1 MPNQLVQWW
10 RTQRP
15 DDASL
20 SDEDLTTK
28 IADLAPQYA
37 KNGRDIFAEYPDF
50 ASDYDIIRKNLG
62 SEYRQSTTTLGEEV
76 GRGLQ
81 RGISGLKST
90 AYGAA
95 ALAADAI
102 PGQFA
107 DPARDA
113 MLRKY
118 KVAQEEASQE
128 DVAPAVSSYK
138 GVDDLRSAGQYV
150 AGLAGEGLPSV
161 AESLLT
167 GAAGAIAGSE
177 VPVAGNIAGGIAGI
191 VGKQAAKRLIAK
203 KIAGYTAQEIEEAAI
218 KGVGSEALKQLVRA
232 ETKAITSTAGAL
244 LANTLNSYGLSAGE
258 IYGDLAT
265 NPNVKIEDALGIA
278 VTAAIPAAI
287 ADTALPGYV
296 INKSGVLRRLAGQIE
311 NFGETEKRGFFGY
324 IARLA
329 AEVPKVSTMEAG
341 TEAFQE
347 LVNIA
352 AAKYGETGKLDLS
365 LTEADKERIINAG
378 FAGAVA
384 ATTTAPMAAAR
395 FDKTEQEA
403 AAQAPAAAAAVQA
416 QPGSPAAPTDPAAA
430 TAQPAT
436 PDTATDVLEA
446 GYDTNIDGIKDLARR
461 KLAGDD
467 VSAEEAALKPD
478 AARRYQREVVA
489 AAEAKAAT
497 ESAAPTEAPV
507 PAPVAVALKPTVG
520 VRKTSEFG
528 ADKENREYQIDAGG
542 QRAGQAN
549 LARNED
555 GTWRVEMVTVDTP
568 GMGIGPMAYEQ
579 IHSELEAEG
588 SGLTSGSA
596 GSLSESAIRMWE
608 KLVSTGKAEKTGE
621 TYRMKPTS
629 RTVSVEVPGGE
640 GAQAAAQVTE
650 GGSTPVQEAPSKV
663 EEGEELELSA
673 EDSAAKQSMSKDAK
687 AAQSQVELLKKKI
700 AAIEKLAEQRSK
712 EIEPAQELMSRYI
725 AADAIPDKGS
735 REQAVQALKGELK
748 KYGGVEGL
756 QKRLETLNV
765 LETDKNGKPKLLLK
779 PIKDDPRKTASTRL
793 NYYAKKLNEAQSK
806 LMMINDDIDTLMMSA
821 APSERSR
828 MPAYYESGDESDQSG
843 ELMRLYGESLKAKG
857 LARQTALNELG
868 YTLTADARGKDS
880 NQRHSRRLTAWVKRS
895 EAGNPAEILVTTS
908 HREPIPTKS
917 KSEFNPV
924 DRYVFAVSN
933 TEYLQSGAK
942 KKATEKKAEVRTIT
956 QMIDDGFMP
965 YSSILLG
972 SARHRSVERLAFQE
986 GGKTAIEQYS
996 EMFNEAKQ
1004 AAAAG
1009 NPIETEFGKN
1019 EDEIINDAAKTAA
1032 EELSDAELEYANG
1045 FFQYIRDQ
1053 FMEQSAELLD
1063 KGRFSEALEQSLLGK
1078 MIGLYDE
1085 MVSKNASETDISN
1098 AFSRSFKSEIEGFLK
1113 QEKKFA
1119 SARDMAV
1126 IAETLPSY
1134 FAGSAL
1140 RATMSARADAL
1151 KQTYQDIKLNALKKS
1166 IGEKNNENNQSTSGT
1181 KAVSP
1186 TGAAGKADRNGG
1198 GDSKGNRS
1206 IPKED
1211 AKAKVA
1217 KAGKAAAGS
1226 VAPKK
1231 RTASR
1236 ADVAKATAAK
1246 ADKSKRT
1253 DSASNAKKRAAKSD
1267 VVKRETKYVFNPKTG
1282 LAEQVSNKVIEAGTP
1297 APVAKPK
1304 NAGTKKGAAPK
1315 KGTKPAAPEQTKP
1328 EARPEPTI
1336 EQRKEAALDIAYLSS
1351 LASPTEPTIEQRK
1364 EAALEAVAKL
1374 LAAKQ
1379 IKRKDYNS
1387 LIDAINSGTP
1397 AQIQD
1402 ILDKSQAA
1410 ESSAKD
1416 SNSVVALKETVLNLE
1431 EEGLI
1436 DKVVR
1441 KAMLKKIDQNASN
1454 PGALAKFEQELKD
1467 YSDRE
1472 SKKTR
1477 KRLSQADPDAID
1489 SVDLQ
1494 SGRII
1499 PVELVPSSIEN
1510 IEHNIR
1516 RFSPPARSL
1525 LTQSMDAESVSQKY
1539 PDLIA
1544 ALRRIAIE
1552 AATDSSPMSVIR
1564 ATIAKAMMDR
1574 VANTGAKLIFVD
1586 QSITPGVLGKFD
1598 LRNNEIVIYTG
1609 AHSTDLDLQATI
1621 LEETLHAFTS
1631 KARLAFGANPESLS
1645 PALRDA
1651 ITGLNSLIEAAKKAG
1666 LKWQES
1672 DSADA
1677 AVAFDEFVAAAV
1689 RDSQFQSQ
1697 LAQVPF
1703 NKDFGIKKATTLLE
1717 AIKLQFSKILE
1728 AIVSAFP
1735 IFGSEGKAGGMT
1747 ALDASAA
1754 FINAM
1759 VTNHQKVASSTLN
1772 DTRYQRS
1779 VVDDASYLAAVQ
1791 AGDMETAQRMVDQ
1804 AAKAAGYNIGPVWHY
1819 TTGDSADFTQFDKTK
1834 AKLGAFFFSPENQ
1847 NKSGRPD
1854 AKLKGQFYLSLKN
1867 PRTVTS
1873 SKSVGGVDNSNA
1885 YYSSEGLSSSGFD
1898 GLIGTEPS
1906 MNSGRAVSEYVIFD
1920 PNKIKSADA
1929 VTRDNQGGVIPL
1941 SQRFQAENPD
1951 VRYQRAQQRYRYVEG
1966 TLGTGAEITVDGSK
1980 FSSDATAEA
1989 KRLMALQ
1996 NLIQDAATRM
2006 VDMWNRK
2013 GNNRSSQGTQLLSN
2027 DQAIKSMILD
2037 MISSSMPLPSD
2048 AKQAINKALSDQ
2060 GASTI
2065 SDAITMVDLEQK
2077 SDAPKVARDG
2087 LNALNTVLFNLKRMR
2102 AEAEELF
2109 GKKNILQKIADS
2121 SFEISELTKK
2131 FEDMNFIGKE
2141 FVKELRRSID
2151 ESEDVGAGSI
2161 AKAMGMT
2168 TGRKASLQSAAT
2180 WIQAN
2185 LDAYTDALVAL
2196 SELGVDFNNAPP
2208 ADILKTVNAAAATD
2222 ARLVPMQ
2229 DIGRLAMAGQFAR
2242 RRPMVMDFLA
2252 TRSSGEAGALRSIVA
2267 MATSSRSDAI
2277 EMAKRD
2283 LPKLKRIGG
2292 IAARII
2298 DKLSEMKAQH
2308 RKMLDQSKLHAER
2321 EQFAI
2326 DSEAA
2331 LVDRIKY
2338 LERMLQVED
2347 ASENKLWQPH
2357 HNATYFVPTSP
2368 NQSEESLFDYS
2379 PTSQSFRKLRFGQ
2392 DFDGAKVRSELA
2404 LMKGWLDSNQNLRGT
2419 SKYNLM
2425 KRQIDGLT
2433 KVYAEE
2439 VDANVRRGPFGFLV
2453 RALGSSADRLEQL
2466 GLLSTKEAATMIR
2479 RYVSSFE
2486 QSLKSVEAKSFHE
2499 FDALMRSG
2507 TQLSGLHPLEFKR
2520 QYYNRALGYLE
2531 TRQDLLNPALS
2542 QQAQEDLL
2550 VREAIRFMDQSTPM
2564 SDELKSAVGN
2574 LLRTAGRNGE
2584 IIIGR
2589 NRVNFGLKVADVMKD
2604 GRVYLREPIGHPLST
2619 AARSLNES
2627 VRVLANKMEAAW
2639 KETFTANGEP
2649 DNKLKPATVS
2659 GLYTTDL
2666 KGLRLILAGRF
2677 TDDVMSKFVNPLV
2690 SKTGKTNFKGPEN
2703 LGVVDMAKRENLIEA
2718 YRLAGGDIIKFAEEL
2733 HRLEGGDPATLADF
2747 VGETIGTFQKY
2758 ASTLFQVAD
2767 TAGKNVDEDAD
2778 PGLNFLNARQG
2789 EDFPWEWLD
2798 YKEYGYKNRTRYLR
2812 VMAQQFA
2819 FGDGQD
2825 GFNRLVEESRRQL
2838 MKFMD
2843 EYEDAHKK
2851 LNAGDRAGYEKALNE
2866 GGNRIARQNA
2876 QANLLELNS
2885 AEKHHSAL
2893 MKELNGNK
2901 QSAGV
2906 FSEILGVISGMTVQG
2921 LATAATDSVTLFEAP
2936 LRKFGFSKEAIQFI
2950 SGTWNAVGT
2959 EIAGSLAQAFGMQ
2972 FHQDTATARE
2982 TDILNRNGLADS
2994 DSITSSRGF
3003 AALHERYIQ
3012 ELADELT
3019 FTAITERY
3027 KNERITMAKELAAGA
3042 IKRAAKAGKVFL
3054 ESGIGQ
3060 AKDESQ
3066 AFATLKLLNPFT
3078 QASIW
3083 MHRATARQWLRT
3095 INNSILKAEIYFKA
3109 HPQAESDPNFRFTAK
3124 ELGYSG
3130 KTLTGMKLDNR
3141 AWEFLSEK
3149 LAQSGISLEDSAR
3162 KKMRG
3167 QDPLDFNQIQ
3177 SALGLAQTEILLN
3190 TSPVTRPAWS
3200 QDTLAGRLSTPLIG
3214 WALYKTADVAKSA
3227 TGPKSKG
3234 DLKAFISFMEAM
3246 MLGVL
3251 PISLAYAFLRDEY
3264 EEEVLKK
3271 KQNVMP
3277 LRLDATLP
3285 AAMLDATSRLGML
3298 GIIGEIPNS
3307 IVNQSTQ
3314 REVSIDSRVFAV
3326 SSALNLMKT
3335 MSTLYNQGGTVTFQS
3350 VVRPMMQSFGGSGY
3364 LQNFDA
3370 INGLTGMDNVESRLA
3385 KRINV
3390 GNQLRVA
3397 GRMNEL
3403 EIRGGKGMVTT
3414 SNPVKPHVVNMA
3426 LSAYANDARS
3436 FRESYQ
3442 KALQAAKEAYPDS
3455 DPYEKV
3461 ASAFES
3467 QHPLKSV
3474 FASRPSS
3481 ADYQKMLRS
3490 MGDNAAEVS
3499 TAIRNLNAYGS
3510 QVLTKRGGS
3519 GIKPFYGTETTK
3531 RSTDYRTMITR

>member
-395 FDKTEQEA
+395 FDKTEQEV
-403 AAQAPAAAAAVQA
+403 AAQAPAAAAAAVQA
-416 QPGSPAAPTDPAAA
+416 QPGSPAAPAAQAAPADPAAA

-507 PAPVAVALKPTVG
+507 PAPVAVALEPTVG

-629 RTVSVEVPGGE
+629 RTAAITQEAVDLLSKVDAGGVPMYVTENLKRIARENGITVTRSTTSNTIIAQLRQKLTQPTTPAAATETQPQPALTNTNQEPSSVEVPGGE
-640 GAQAAAQVTE
+640 GAQAAAQVAE
-650 GGSTPVQEAPSKV
+650 GGVAPVQEAASQV
-663 EEGEELELSA
+663 EEEEGLELSA

-687 AAQSQVELLKKKI
+687 AALSQVELLKKKI
-700 AAIEKLAEQRSK
+700 AAIEKLTEQRSK
-712 EIEPAQELMSRYI
+712 EIEPAQELMNRYI

-828 MPAYYESGDESDQSG
+828 MPAYYESGDESEQSG

-1211 AKAKVA
+1211 AEAKVA

-1253 DSASNAKKRAAKSD
+1253 DAASKAKKRAAKSE
-1267 VVKRETKYVFNPKTG
+1267 VVRRETKYVFNPKTG
-1282 LAEQVSNKVIEAGTP
+1282 LAEQVSNKIIEAGTP

-1304 NAGTKKGAAPK
+1304 KAGTKKGAAPK

-1328 EARPEPTI
+1328 EARP
-1336 EQRKEAALDIAYLSS
+1336 
-1351 LASPTEPTIEQRK
+1351 EPTIEQRK

-1454 PGALAKFEQELKD
+1454 PEALAKFEQELKD

-1472 SKKTR
+1472 AKRTR

-1759 VTNHQKVASSTLN
+1759 VTNHQKVAVE
-1772 DTRYQRS
+1772 Q
-1779 VVDDASYLAAVQ
+1779 
-1791 AGDMETAQRMVDQ
+1791 G
-1804 AAKAAGYNIGPVWHY
+1804 
-1819 TTGDSADFTQFDKTK
+1819 TK
-1834 AKLGAFFFSPENQ
+1834 E
-1847 NKSGRPD
+1847 
-1854 AKLKGQFYLSLKN
+1854 
-1867 PRTVTS
+1867 
-1873 SKSVGGVDNSNA
+1873 
-1885 YYSSEGLSSSGFD
+1885 
-1898 GLIGTEPS
+1898 
-1906 MNSGRAVSEYVIFD
+1906 
-1920 PNKIKSADA
+1920 
-1929 VTRDNQGGVIPL
+1929 
-1941 SQRFQAENPD
+1941 
-1951 VRYQRAQQRYRYVEG
+1951 QRYRYVDG
-1966 TLGTGAEITVDGSK
+1966 TLGTGAEITIDNSK

-1996 NLIQDAATRM
+1996 NLIQDATTRM

-3314 REVSIDSRVFAV
+3314 RDVSIDSRVFAV

>member
-161 AESLLT
+161 AESLIT

-203 KIAGYTAQEIEEAAI
+203 KIAGYTVQEIEEAAI

-395 FDKTEQEA
+395 FDKQTAEPVTP
-403 AAQAPAAAAAVQA
+403 APAPEAAAAAPVDQQA
-416 QPGSPAAPTDPAAA
+416 PVAPVAPVVEPVPAESAS
-430 TAQPAT
+430 
-436 PDTATDVLEA
+436 DVLEA
-446 GYDTNIDGIKDLARR
+446 GYDTNIEGIKDLARR

-507 PAPVAVALKPTVG
+507 PAPVAVALEPTVG

-629 RTVSVEVPGGE
+629 RAAAITQEAVDLLSKVDAGGVPMSVTANLERIANENGITVTGSDTPNTIISQLRQKLAQPTTPNANQEPSSVEVPGGE
-640 GAQAAAQVTE
+640 GAQAAAQVAE
-650 GGSTPVQEAPSKV
+650 GGATPVQEAPSKV
-663 EEGEELELSA
+663 EEEEGLKLSA

-700 AAIEKLAEQRSK
+700 AAIEKLADQRSK

-735 REQAVQALKGELK
+735 RKQAVQALEGELK

-828 MPAYYESGDESDQSG
+828 MPAYYESGDESEQSG

-895 EAGNPAEILVTTS
+895 EAGNPTEIIITTS
-908 HREPIPTKS
+908 HREPVPAKS

-942 KKATEKKAEVRTIT
+942 KKVAEKKAEVRTIT

-972 SARHRSVERLAFQE
+972 SARHRSVERLVFQE

-1053 FMEQSAELLD
+1053 FMEQSAELMD

-1126 IAETLPSY
+1126 IAESLPSY

-1166 IGEKNNENNQSTSGT
+1166 IGENNNENNQSTSGT
-1181 KAVSP
+1181 KAISP

-1198 GDSKGNRS
+1198 GDSKGDRS

-1217 KAGKAAAGS
+1217 KAGKAAAGG

-1231 RTASR
+1231 RAASR

-1246 ADKSKRT
+1246 ADNPKRT
-1253 DSASNAKKRAAKSD
+1253 DSASNAKKRAAKSG
-1267 VVKRETKYVFNPKTG
+1267 VVRRETKYVFNPKTG

-1304 NAGTKKGAAPK
+1304 NAGTKKEAAPK

-1328 EARPEPTI
+1328 EARP
-1336 EQRKEAALDIAYLSS
+1336 
-1351 LASPTEPTIEQRK
+1351 EPTIEQRK

-1416 SNSVVALKETVLNLE
+1416 SNSVIALKETVLNLE

-1454 PGALAKFEQELKD
+1454 PQALAKFEQELKD

-1631 KARLAFGANPESLS
+1631 KARLAFGTNPESLS
-1645 PALRDA
+1645 LALRDA

-1735 IFGSEGKAGGMT
+1735 IFGSGGKTGGMT

-1759 VTNHQKVASSTLN
+1759 VTNHQKVAVE
-1772 DTRYQRS
+1772 Q
-1779 VVDDASYLAAVQ
+1779 
-1791 AGDMETAQRMVDQ
+1791 G
-1804 AAKAAGYNIGPVWHY
+1804 
-1819 TTGDSADFTQFDKTK
+1819 TK
-1834 AKLGAFFFSPENQ
+1834 E
-1847 NKSGRPD
+1847 
-1854 AKLKGQFYLSLKN
+1854 
-1867 PRTVTS
+1867 
-1873 SKSVGGVDNSNA
+1873 
-1885 YYSSEGLSSSGFD
+1885 
-1898 GLIGTEPS
+1898 
-1906 MNSGRAVSEYVIFD
+1906 
-1920 PNKIKSADA
+1920 
-1929 VTRDNQGGVIPL
+1929 
-1941 SQRFQAENPD
+1941 
-1951 VRYQRAQQRYRYVEG
+1951 QRYRYVEG

-2121 SFEISELTKK
+2121 SFEISELTNK

-2196 SELGVDFNNAPP
+2196 SELGVDFKNTPP

-2252 TRSSGEAGALRSIVA
+2252 ARSSGEAGALRSIIA
-2267 MATSSRSDAI
+2267 MAISSRPDAV
-2277 EMAKRD
+2277 ELAKRD
-2283 LPKLKRIGG
+2283 LTKLKKIGA
-2292 IAARII
+2292 IAGRII

-2308 RKMLDQSKLHAER
+2308 RKMLDQAKLHAER
-2321 EQFAI
+2321 EQFAV

-2347 ASENKLWQPH
+2347 ASENRLWQPH

-2627 VRVLANKMEAAW
+2627 VRVLANKMETAW

-2649 DNKLKPATVS
+2649 DNKLKAATVS

-2677 TDDVMSKFVNPLV
+2677 TDEVMSKFVNPLV

-2758 ASTLFQVAD
+2758 ASTLFQVSD

-3042 IKRAAKAGKVFL
+3042 IKRVAKAGKVFL

-3314 REVSIDSRVFAV
+3314 RDVSIDSRVFAV

-3442 KALQAAKEAYPDS
+3442 KALRAAKEAYPDS

-3531 RSTDYRTMITR
+3531 RSTNYRTMITR

>member
-1 MPNQLVQWW
+1 MPNQLVDWW

-15 DDASL
+15 EDASL
-20 SDEDLTTK
+20 SDESLTVK
-28 IADLAPQYA
+28 IASMAPEYKAQG
-37 KNGRDIFAEYPDF
+37 KDIFADYPDF
-50 ASDYDIIRKNLG
+50 ASDYNAILQQAGK
-62 SEYRQSTTTLGEEV
+62 EYRRSTATLGNEV
-76 GRGLQ
+76 SRGLQ

-102 PGQFA
+102 PGTFA

-113 MLRKY
+113 LLRKY
-118 KVAQEEASQE
+118 KTAQEDASQD
-128 DVAPAVSSYK
+128 DVTPAVGSYK
-138 GVDDLRSAGQYV
+138 EVGDLRDAGQYV
-150 AGLAGEGLPSV
+150 AGLVGEGLPSV
-161 AESLLT
+161 AESMVT
-167 GAAGAIAGSE
+167 GAIGAAAGSE

-203 KIAGYTAQEIEEAAI
+203 KIAGFTAQEIEEAAL

-232 ETKAITSTAGAL
+232 ETKAITSTAGAA
-244 LANTLNSYGLSAGE
+244 LASTLNSYGLSAGE
-258 IYGDLAT
+258 IYGELAT
-265 NPNVKIEDALGIA
+265 NPNVKPEDALGIA
-278 VTAAIPAAI
+278 VSAAIPAAI

-324 IARLA
+324 ITRLA

-352 AAKYGETGKLDLS
+352 ATKYGETGKFDLS
-365 LTEADKERIINAG
+365 LTEAEKERIINSG
-378 FAGAVA
+378 IGGAVA
-384 ATTTAPMAAAR
+384 ATTTAPLAAAR

-403 AAQAPAAAAAVQA
+403 TAQAA
-416 QPGSPAAPTDPAAA
+416 PAAPTAPAAPA
-430 TAQPAT
+430 AQQNQ

-478 AARRYQREVVA
+478 AARRYQREVIAASEAKA
-489 AAEAKAAT
+489 AAEAT
-497 ESAAPTEAPV
+497 APTETAATATEEKKTEPESKS
-507 PAPVAVALKPTVG
+507 ALTAEAQDLL
-520 VRKTSEFG
+520 RKV
-528 ADKENREYQIDAGG
+528 DAGG
-542 QRAGQAN
+542 VPGFITAN
-549 LARNED
+549 LKRIASEN
-555 GTWRVEMVTVDTP
+555 GVT
-568 GMGIGPMAYEQ
+568 I
-579 IHSELEAEG
+579 EG
-588 SGLTSGSA
+588 SDTSNSVIEKLRKKGAETDPAPDSTSTDAGGEEKKSTINLTPIDYTDNPSWDEATKTTNRTSGSA
-596 GSLSESAIRMWE
+596 RVIDFSDRKIV
-608 KLVSTGKAEKTGE
+608 LVNVNGLNIPFYLSTGKAGKKEVAAGKWYPIFGISPDGWLNKGSQKEINNFYGSEELKRIAQQLDAELGKDVKADIKVSNSAVSSSVNGFLKELGLQPVENELST
-621 TYRMKPTS
+621 
-629 RTVSVEVPGGE
+629 TVADLKKNISAVIAEIE
-640 GAQAAAQVTE
+640 RRKAAASE
-650 GGSTPVQEAPSKV
+650 PTPAPTPAPAADAAPTNV
-663 EEGEELELSA
+663 DADPVDQAEEGEDLQLST

-700 AAIEKLAEQRSK
+700 AAIEKLTEQRSK
-712 EIEPAQELMSRYI
+712 EIEPAQSLMDRYI
-725 AADAIPDKGS
+725 AADAITNKEERAD
-735 REQAVQALKGELK
+735 ALKALEGELK

-756 QKRLETLNV
+756 QSRLQTLNV

-779 PIKDDPRKTASTRL
+779 PVSDDPRKTVSTRL

-828 MPAYYESGDESDQSG
+828 MPAYYESGDESEQSG

-895 EAGNPAEILVTTS
+895 ESGNPTEILITTS
-908 HREPIPTKS
+908 HREPIPKKS

-933 TEYLQSGAK
+933 TEYLQSGTK
-942 KKATEKKAEVRTIT
+942 KKVTEKKAEVRTIT

-972 SARHRSVERLAFQE
+972 NARHRSIERLVAQE
-986 GGKTAIEQYS
+986 GGKTALAQYN
-996 EMFNEAKQ
+996 EMFSDAKQ
-1004 AAAAG
+1004 AAADG
-1009 NPIETEFGKN
+1009 KPIETAFGNNLDEVIN
-1019 EDEIINDAAKTAA
+1019 EVAKTAA
-1032 EELSDAELEYANG
+1032 EELSDVELEYANK

-1053 FMEQSAELLD
+1053 FMEQSAELMD
-1063 KGRFSEALEQSLLGK
+1063 KGRFSEALEQSLLGR

-1098 AFSRSFKSEIEGFLK
+1098 AFSRSFKGDIEGFLK

-1126 IAETLPSY
+1126 IAESLPSY

-1140 RATMSARADAL
+1140 RTTMSARADAL
-1151 KQTYQDIKLNALKKS
+1151 KQTYQDIKLSNLKKQ
-1166 IGEKNNENNQSTSGT
+1166 IGEKNNEKNPSTSGT
-1181 KAVSP
+1181 KAVSAS
-1186 TGAAGKADRNGG
+1186 GAAGKADRNGG
-1198 GDSKGNRS
+1198 GDGKGNRVVS
-1206 IPKED
+1206 KED
-1211 AKAKVA
+1211 AQAKVT

-1226 VAPKK
+1226 VASKK
-1231 RTASR
+1231 RAASR
-1236 ADVAKATAAK
+1236 ADVAKSTAAK
-1246 ADKSKRT
+1246 AGNPKRT
-1253 DSASNAKKRAAKSD
+1253 DAASKAKKRAAKSE

-1282 LAEQVSNKVIEAGTP
+1282 RAEQVSNKIIETGTP

-1304 NAGTKKGAAPK
+1304 KAGIKKDAAPK
-1315 KGTKPAAPEQTKP
+1315 KGTKPAAPEQPKP
-1328 EARPEPTI
+1328 EAKP
-1336 EQRKEAALDIAYLSS
+1336 
-1351 LASPTEPTIEQRK
+1351 EPTIEQRK

-1374 LAAKQ
+1374 LAAKL
-1379 IKRKDYNS
+1379 IKRKEYNG
-1387 LIDAINSGTP
+1387 LIDAINAGTI
-1397 AQIQD
+1397 AQIQE

-1431 EEGLI
+1431 EQGLI

-1454 PGALAKFEQELKD
+1454 QEALAKFEQELKD

-1472 SKKTR
+1472 AKNTR
-1477 KRLSQADPDAID
+1477 KRLSQADPEAIE

-1494 SGRII
+1494 SGRIT
-1499 PVELVPSSIEN
+1499 PVELVPNSIEN

-1516 RFSPPARSL
+1516 RFSQPSRSL

-1539 PDLIA
+1539 PDLIT

-1631 KARLAFGANPESLS
+1631 KTRLAFDTNPESLS
-1645 PALRDA
+1645 LALRDA

-1689 RDSQFQSQ
+1689 RDDQFKAQ
-1697 LAQVPF
+1697 LAKIPF

-1735 IFGSEGKAGGMT
+1735 IFGSGGKTGGMT

-1759 VTNHQKVASSTLN
+1759 VTNHQKVAN
-1772 DTRYQRS
+1772 
-1779 VVDDASYLAAVQ
+1779 
-1791 AGDMETAQRMVDQ
+1791 E
-1804 AAKAAGYNIGPVWHY
+1804 
-1819 TTGDSADFTQFDKTK
+1819 
-1834 AKLGAFFFSPENQ
+1834 
-1847 NKSGRPD
+1847 
-1854 AKLKGQFYLSLKN
+1854 
-1867 PRTVTS
+1867 
-1873 SKSVGGVDNSNA
+1873 
-1885 YYSSEGLSSSGFD
+1885 
-1898 GLIGTEPS
+1898 
-1906 MNSGRAVSEYVIFD
+1906 
-1920 PNKIKSADA
+1920 
-1929 VTRDNQGGVIPL
+1929 QGGKE
-1941 SQRFQAENPD
+1941 QRN
-1951 VRYQRAQQRYRYVEG
+1951 RYVEG
-1966 TLGTGAEITVDGSK
+1966 TLGTGADITVDGSQ
-1980 FSSDATAEA
+1980 FSADATAEA

-2027 DQAIKSMILD
+2027 DQAIKNMILD
-2037 MISSSMPLPSD
+2037 MISNSMPLPSD

-2065 SDAITMVDLEQK
+2065 SDAITMGDLEQK

-2121 SFEISELTKK
+2121 SFEISELTKR

-2168 TGRKASLQSAAT
+2168 TGRKASLQNAAT

-2185 LDAYTDALVAL
+2185 LNAYTDALVAL
-2196 SELGVDFNNAPP
+2196 SELGVDFKNTPP

-2229 DIGRLAMAGQFAR
+2229 DIGRLSMAGQFAR

-2252 TRSSGEAGALRSIVA
+2252 TRSSGEAGALRSIIA
-2267 MATSSRSDAI
+2267 MATSNRADAI
-2277 EMAKRD
+2277 EIAKRD
-2283 LPKLKRIGG
+2283 LSKLKRIGG

-2298 DKLSEMKAQH
+2298 DQLSEMKAEH
-2308 RKMLDQSKLHAER
+2308 RKMLDQAKLHAER
-2321 EQFAI
+2321 EQFAV
-2326 DSEAA
+2326 DAEAA
-2331 LVDRIKY
+2331 LTERIKY

-2347 ASENKLWQPH
+2347 TSGNKLWQPH

-2368 NQSEESLFDYS
+2368 NQSEESLFEDN

-2404 LMKGWLDSNQNLRGT
+2404 LMKGWLDANQNLRGT

-2433 KVYAEE
+2433 KMYAEE

-2466 GLLSTKEAATMIR
+2466 GLLSAKEAATMIR

-2486 QSLKSVEAKSFHE
+2486 QSLKSVDAKSFHE
-2499 FDALMRSG
+2499 YDALMRKG
-2507 TQLSGLHPLEFKR
+2507 TELSGLHPLEFKR

-2531 TRQDLLNPALS
+2531 TRQDLLNPALT

-2564 SDELKSAVGN
+2564 SDELKTTVGN

-2627 VRVLANKMEAAW
+2627 VRVLANKMETAW

-2649 DNKLKPATVS
+2649 DTKLKPATVS
-2659 GLYTTDL
+2659 GLYTTDVNA
-2666 KGLRLILAGRF
+2666 LRSILAGRF
-2677 TDDVMSKFVNPLV
+2677 TEEVMSKFVKPLV

-2767 TAGKNVDEDAD
+2767 TAGKNADEDAD

-2819 FGDGQD
+2819 FGDNQD

-2838 MKFMD
+2838 MKFKD

-2876 QANLLELNS
+2876 QANLLELNA

-2893 MKELNGNK
+2893 MSELNGNK

-2950 SGTWNAVGT
+2950 AGTWKALGT
-2959 EIAGSLAQAFGMQ
+2959 EIAGTLAQAFGMQ
-2972 FHQDTATARE
+2972 FHQDTATSRE

-3012 ELADELT
+3012 ELAEELT
-3019 FTAITERY
+3019 FSAITERY
-3027 KNERITMAKELAAGA
+3027 KNERIAMAKELASGA
-3042 IKRAAKAGKVFL
+3042 VKRVAKAGKVFL

-3060 AKDESQ
+3060 AKDDSQ
-3066 AFATLKLLNPFT
+3066 AFASLKLLNPFT

-3083 MHRATARQWLRT
+3083 MHRAAARQWLRT
-3095 INNSILKAEIYFKA
+3095 INNAVLKAEVYFKA

-3149 LAQSGISLEDSAR
+3149 LAQSGISLEDAAR
-3162 KKMRG
+3162 KKLRG

-3177 SALGLAQTEILLN
+3177 SALSLAQTEILLN

-3200 QDTLAGRLSTPLIG
+3200 QDTMLGRLSTPLVG
-3214 WALYKTADVAKSA
+3214 WALYKSADVAKTA
-3227 TGPKSKG
+3227 AGPKSKG
-3234 DLKAFISFMEAM
+3234 DLKAFASFMEAM
-3246 MLGVL
+3246 LLGVL
-3251 PISLAYAFLRDEY
+3251 PISLAYAMLRDEY

-3277 LRLDATLP
+3277 LRADATLP
-3285 AAMLDATSRLGML
+3285 AAILDATSRLGML
-3298 GIIGEIPNS
+3298 GIVGEIPNS
-3307 IVNQSTQ
+3307 IANQSTQ
-3314 REVSIDSRVFAV
+3314 REVSVDSRVFAV
-3326 SSALNLMKT
+3326 SSALSLMRAI
-3335 MSTLYNQGGTVTFQS
+3335 STAYNQGTVTYQS
-3350 VVRPMMQSFGGSGY
+3350 VVRPMMQAVGGSGY

-3370 INGLTGMDNVESRLA
+3370 INGLAGLDNVESRLA
-3385 KRINV
+3385 KRVNV

-3397 GRMNEL
+3397 GRMNDM
-3403 EIRGGKGMVTT
+3403 EIRGGKGMATT
-3414 SNPVKPHVVNMA
+3414 ANPVKPHVVNMA
-3426 LSAYANDARS
+3426 LAAYANDSMA
-3436 FRESYQ
+3436 FRQAYQ
-3442 KALQAAKEAYPDS
+3442 KALQAAIKTFPDS

-3467 QHPLKSV
+3467 QHPLKSI
-3474 FASRPSS
+3474 FATRPTT

-3490 MGDNAAEVS
+3490 LGDEASEVS
-3499 TAIRNLNAYGS
+3499 AAIRNLNAYGA

-3519 GIKPFYGTETTK
+3519 GIKPFYGTETSS
-3531 RSTDYRTMITR
+3531 RSTDYRSMLTR

>member
-1 MPNQLVQWW
+1 MPNQLVEWW

-15 DDASL
+15 EDASL
-20 SDEDLTTK
+20 SDDSLTMK
-28 IADLAPQYA
+28 IASMAPDYKAQG
-37 KNGRDIFAEYPDF
+37 KDIFADYPDF
-50 ASDYDIIRKNLG
+50 ASDYNSLLERAGK
-62 SEYRQSTTTLGEEV
+62 EYRRGTATLGNEV
-76 GRGLQ
+76 SRGLQ

-102 PGQFA
+102 PGTFA

-113 MLRKY
+113 LLRKY
-118 KVAQEEASQE
+118 KTAQEDASQE
-128 DVAPAVSSYK
+128 DVTPAVGSYK
-138 GVDDLRSAGQYV
+138 EVGDLRDAGQYV
-150 AGLAGEGLPSV
+150 AGLVGEGLPSV
-161 AESLLT
+161 AESMVT
-167 GAAGAIAGSE
+167 GAIGAAAGSE

-203 KIAGYTAQEIEEAAI
+203 KIAGFTAQEIEEAAL

-232 ETKAITSTAGAL
+232 ETKAITSTAGAA
-244 LANTLNSYGLSAGE
+244 LASTLNSYGLSAGE
-258 IYGDLAT
+258 IYGELAT
-265 NPNVKIEDALGIA
+265 NPNVKPEDALGIA
-278 VTAAIPAAI
+278 VAAAIPAAI

-347 LVNIA
+347 LINIA
-352 AAKYGETGKLDLS
+352 ATKYGETGKFDLS
-365 LTEADKERIINAG
+365 LTEAEKERIINSG
-378 FAGAVA
+378 IGGAVA
-384 ATTTAPMAAAR
+384 ATTTAPLAAAR

-403 AAQAPAAAAAVQA
+403 TAQAPAAAAQA
-416 QPGSPAAPTDPAAA
+416 QPGSPAAPADPAAA

-478 AARRYQREVVA
+478 AARRYQREVIAASEAKA
-489 AAEAKAAT
+489 AAEAADPTETAAT
-497 ESAAPTEAPV
+497 ATEEEKTEPESKS
-507 PAPVAVALKPTVG
+507 ALT
-520 VRKTSEFG
+520 
-528 ADKENREYQIDAGG
+528 ADAGG
-542 QRAGQAN
+542 EEKKSTIN
-549 LARNED
+549 L
-555 GTWRVEMVTVDTP
+555 TP
-568 GMGIGPMAYEQ
+568 IDYTDNP
-579 IHSELEAEG
+579 SWDEATKTTKR
-588 SGLTSGSA
+588 TSGSA
-596 GSLSESAIRMWE
+596 RVIDFSDRKIV
-608 KLVSTGKAEKTGE
+608 LVNVNGLNIPFYLSTGKAKKKEVAAGKWYPIFGISPDGWLNKGSQKDINNFYGSE
-621 TYRMKPTS
+621 ELKKIAQQLDAELGKDVKADIK
-629 RTVSVEVPGGE
+629 VSNSAVSSSVNGFLKELGLQPVENELSTTAADLKKNISAVIAE
-640 GAQAAAQVTE
+640 LDRRKAAAAAP
-650 GGSTPVQEAPSKV
+650 TPAPAADAAPAADDAPTNV
-663 EEGEELELSA
+663 DTDPVDQAEEGEDLQLST

-700 AAIEKLAEQRSK
+700 AAIEKLTEQRSK
-712 EIEPAQELMSRYI
+712 EIEPAQLLMDRYI
-725 AADAIPDKGS
+725 AADAIPDKDS
-735 REQAVQALKGELK
+735 REQAVQALEGELK

-779 PIKDDPRKTASTRL
+779 PIKDDPRKTVSTRL

-806 LMMINDDIDTLMMSA
+806 LMLINDDIDTLMMSA

-828 MPAYYESGDESDQSG
+828 MPAYYESGDESEQSG

-895 EAGNPAEILVTTS
+895 EVGNPTEIIVTTS
-908 HREPIPTKS
+908 HREPIPKKS
-917 KSEFNPV
+917 KNDFNPV

-933 TEYLQSGAK
+933 TEYLQGGNK
-942 KKATEKKAEVRTIT
+942 KKVTEKKADVRTIT

-972 SARHRSVERLAFQE
+972 SARHRSVERFVAQE
-986 GGKTAIEQYS
+986 GGKTALAQYN
-996 EMFNEAKQ
+996 EMFGEAKQ
-1004 AAAAG
+1004 AAATG
-1009 NPIETEFGKN
+1009 KPIETGFGKN
-1019 EDEIINDAAKTAA
+1019 EDEIINEAAKTAA
-1032 EELSDAELEYANG
+1032 EELSDVELEYASG

-1053 FMEQSAELLD
+1053 FLEQSAELLD

-1078 MIGLYDE
+1078 MIGVYDE

-1098 AFSRSFKSEIEGFLK
+1098 VFSRSFKSEIEGWLK
-1113 QEKKFA
+1113 QERKFA
-1119 SARDMAV
+1119 SARDTAV
-1126 IAETLPSY
+1126 ILETLPSY

-1151 KQTYQDIKLNALKKS
+1151 KQTYQDIKLNALKKA

-1206 IPKED
+1206 VPKKD

-1231 RTASR
+1231 RATSR

-1246 ADKSKRT
+1246 ADKPKRT
-1253 DSASNAKKRAAKSD
+1253 DAASKAKKQAAKSE

-1282 LAEQVSNKVIEAGTP
+1282 RAEQVSNKIIEAGTP
-1297 APVAKPK
+1297 APAPAPVAKPK
-1304 NAGTKKGAAPK
+1304 KAGTKKEAAPK
-1315 KGTKPAAPEQTKP
+1315 KDTKPTAPEQPKP
-1328 EARPEPTI
+1328 EAKPEAKP
-1336 EQRKEAALDIAYLSS
+1336 
-1351 LASPTEPTIEQRK
+1351 EPTIEQRK

-1374 LAAKQ
+1374 LAAKL
-1379 IKRKDYNS
+1379 IKRKEYNG
-1387 LIDAINSGTP
+1387 LIDAINAGTI
-1397 AQIQD
+1397 AQIQE

-1431 EEGLI
+1431 EQGLI
-1436 DKVVR
+1436 DKTVR

-1454 PGALAKFEQELKD
+1454 PEALAKFEQELKD

-1472 SKKTR
+1472 TKKTR
-1477 KRLSQADPDAID
+1477 KRLSQADPEAIE

-1494 SGRII
+1494 SGRIT
-1499 PVELVPSSIEN
+1499 PVELVPNSIEN

-1539 PDLIA
+1539 PDLIT

-1631 KARLAFGANPESLS
+1631 KTRLAFDTNPESLS
-1645 PALRDA
+1645 LALRDA

-1689 RDSQFQSQ
+1689 RDDQFKAQ
-1697 LAQVPF
+1697 LAKIPF

-1735 IFGSEGKAGGMT
+1735 IFGNGGKTGGMT

-1759 VTNHQKVASSTLN
+1759 VTNHQKVAS
-1772 DTRYQRS
+1772 
-1779 VVDDASYLAAVQ
+1779 
-1791 AGDMETAQRMVDQ
+1791 E
-1804 AAKAAGYNIGPVWHY
+1804 
-1819 TTGDSADFTQFDKTK
+1819 
-1834 AKLGAFFFSPENQ
+1834 
-1847 NKSGRPD
+1847 
-1854 AKLKGQFYLSLKN
+1854 
-1867 PRTVTS
+1867 
-1873 SKSVGGVDNSNA
+1873 
-1885 YYSSEGLSSSGFD
+1885 
-1898 GLIGTEPS
+1898 
-1906 MNSGRAVSEYVIFD
+1906 
-1920 PNKIKSADA
+1920 
-1929 VTRDNQGGVIPL
+1929 QGGKE
-1941 SQRFQAENPD
+1941 QRN
-1951 VRYQRAQQRYRYVEG
+1951 RYVEG
-1966 TLGTGAEITVDGSK
+1966 TLGTGADITVDGSQ
-1980 FSSDATAEA
+1980 FSADATAEA

-2027 DQAIKSMILD
+2027 DQAIKNMILD
-2037 MISSSMPLPSD
+2037 MISNSMPLPSD

-2065 SDAITMVDLEQK
+2065 SDAITMGDLEQK

-2131 FEDMNFIGKE
+2131 FEDMSFIGKE

-2168 TGRKASLQSAAT
+2168 TGRKASLQNAAT

-2185 LDAYTDALVAL
+2185 LNAYTDALVAL
-2196 SELGVDFNNAPP
+2196 SELGVDFKNTPP

-2242 RRPMVMDFLA
+2242 RRPMVMDFLS
-2252 TRSSGEAGALRSIVA
+2252 TRSSGEAGALRSIIA
-2267 MATSSRSDAI
+2267 MATSSRADAI

-2283 LPKLKRIGG
+2283 LSKLKRIGG

-2298 DKLSEMKAQH
+2298 DQLSEMKAEH
-2308 RKMLDQSKLHAER
+2308 RKMLDQAKLHGER
-2321 EQFAI
+2321 EQFAV
-2326 DSEAA
+2326 DAEAA
-2331 LVDRIKY
+2331 LTERIKY

-2347 ASENKLWQPH
+2347 TSGNKLWQPH

-2368 NQSEESLFDYS
+2368 NQSEESLFEDN

-2404 LMKGWLDSNQNLRGT
+2404 LMKGWLDTNQNLRGT

-2466 GLLSTKEAATMIR
+2466 GLLSAKEAATMIR
-2479 RYVSSFE
+2479 RYVASFE
-2486 QSLKSVEAKSFHE
+2486 QSLKSVDAKSFHE
-2499 FDALMRSG
+2499 FDALMRKG
-2507 TQLSGLHPLEFKR
+2507 TELSGLHPLEFKR

-2531 TRQDLLNPALS
+2531 TRQDLLNPALP

-2564 SDELKSAVGN
+2564 SDELKTTVGN

-2619 AARSLNES
+2619 AARSLDES
-2627 VRVLANKMEAAW
+2627 VRVLANKMETAW

-2649 DNKLKPATVS
+2649 DTKLKPATVS
-2659 GLYTTDL
+2659 GLYTTDVNA
-2666 KGLRLILAGRF
+2666 LRSILAGRF
-2677 TDDVMSKFVNPLV
+2677 TEEVMSKFVKPLV
-2690 SKTGKTNFKGPEN
+2690 SKTGKTNFKGPES

-2767 TAGKNVDEDAD
+2767 TAGKNADEDAD

-2819 FGDGQD
+2819 FGDNQD
-2825 GFNRLVEESRRQL
+2825 GFIRLVEESRRQL
-2838 MKFMD
+2838 MKFKD

-2876 QANLLELNS
+2876 QANLLELNA

-2893 MKELNGNK
+2893 MSELNGNK

-2950 SGTWNAVGT
+2950 AGTWKALGT
-2959 EIAGSLAQAFGMQ
+2959 EIAGTLAQAFGMQ

-3012 ELADELT
+3012 ELAEELT
-3019 FTAITERY
+3019 FSAITERY
-3027 KNERITMAKELAAGA
+3027 KNERITMAKELASGA
-3042 IKRAAKAGKVFL
+3042 VKRVAKAGKVFL

-3060 AKDESQ
+3060 AKDDSQ
-3066 AFATLKLLNPFT
+3066 AFASLKLLNPFT

-3083 MHRATARQWLRT
+3083 MHRSAARQWLRT
-3095 INNSILKAEIYFKA
+3095 INNAVLKAEVYFKA

-3149 LAQSGISLEDSAR
+3149 LAQSGISLEDAAR
-3162 KKMRG
+3162 KKLRG

-3177 SALGLAQTEILLN
+3177 SALSLAQTEILLN

-3200 QDTLAGRLSTPLIG
+3200 QDTMLGRLSTPLVG
-3214 WALYKTADVAKSA
+3214 WALYKSADVAKTA
-3227 TGPKSKG
+3227 AGPKSKG
-3234 DLKAFISFMEAM
+3234 DLKAFASFMEAM
-3246 MLGVL
+3246 LLGVL
-3251 PISLAYAFLRDEY
+3251 PISLAYAMLRDEY

-3277 LRLDATLP
+3277 LRADATLP
-3285 AAMLDATSRLGML
+3285 AAILDATSRLGML
-3298 GIIGEIPNS
+3298 GIVGEIPNS

-3314 REVSIDSRVFAV
+3314 REVSVDSRVFAV
-3326 SSALNLMKT
+3326 SSALSLMRAI
-3335 MSTLYNQGGTVTFQS
+3335 STAYNQGTVTYQS
-3350 VVRPMMQSFGGSGY
+3350 VVRPMMQAVGGSGY
-3364 LQNFDA
+3364 IQNFDA
-3370 INGLTGMDNVESRLA
+3370 INGLAGLDNVESRLA
-3385 KRINV
+3385 KRVNV

-3397 GRMNEL
+3397 GRMNDM
-3403 EIRGGKGMVTT
+3403 EIRGGKGMATT
-3414 SNPVKPHVVNMA
+3414 ANPVKPHVVNMA
-3426 LSAYANDARS
+3426 LAAYANDSMA
-3436 FRESYQ
+3436 FRQAYQ
-3442 KALQAAKEAYPDS
+3442 KALQAAIKTFPDS

-3467 QHPLKSV
+3467 QHPLKSI
-3474 FASRPSS
+3474 FATRPTT

-3490 MGDNAAEVS
+3490 LGDEASEVS
-3499 TAIRNLNAYGS
+3499 AAIRNLNAYGA

-3519 GIKPFYGTETTK
+3519 GIKPFYGTEASS
-3531 RSTDYRTMITR
+3531 RSTDYRSMLTR

>member
-378 FAGAVA
+378 LAGAVA

-395 FDKTEQEA
+395 FDKQTAEPVAPAPAPEA
-403 AAQAPAAAAAVQA
+403 AAAPVDQQAPAA
-416 QPGSPAAPTDPAAA
+416 PAAPVVEPVPAESAA
-430 TAQPAT
+430 
-436 PDTATDVLEA
+436 DVLEA
-446 GYDTNIDGIKDLARR
+446 GYDTNIEGIKDLARR

-497 ESAAPTEAPV
+497 ESAAPTEA
-507 PAPVAVALKPTVG
+507 AATATEESKTEPTVA
-520 VRKTSEFG
+520 TETQPQPTLT
-528 ADKENREYQIDAGG
+528 N
-542 QRAGQAN
+542 AN
-549 LARNED
+549 QE
-555 GTWRVEMVTVDTP
+555 P
-568 GMGIGPMAYEQ
+568 
-579 IHSELEAEG
+579 S
-588 SGLTSGSA
+588 
-596 GSLSESAIRMWE
+596 
-608 KLVSTGKAEKTGE
+608 
-621 TYRMKPTS
+621 
-629 RTVSVEVPGGE
+629 SVEVPSSE
-640 GAQAAAQVTE
+640 GAQAAAQVAE
-650 GGSTPVQEAPSKV
+650 GGATPVQEAPSKV
-663 EEGEELELSA
+663 EEGEDLELSA

-700 AAIEKLAEQRSK
+700 AAIEKLTEQRSK
-712 EIEPAQELMSRYI
+712 EIEPAQELMNRYI

-828 MPAYYESGDESDQSG
+828 MPAYYESGDESEQSG

-895 EAGNPAEILVTTS
+895 EAGNPTEIIITTS
-908 HREPIPTKS
+908 HREPIPAKS

-942 KKATEKKAEVRTIT
+942 KKVTEKKAEVRTIT
-956 QMIDDGFMP
+956 QMIDDGFTP

-972 SARHRSVERLAFQE
+972 SARHRSVERLVFQE

-1032 EELSDAELEYANG
+1032 EEMSDAELEYANG

-1126 IAETLPSY
+1126 IAESLPSY

-1246 ADKSKRT
+1246 AGKPKRT

-1282 LAEQVSNKVIEAGTP
+1282 LAEQVSNKIIEAGTP

-1304 NAGTKKGAAPK
+1304 NTGTKKEAAPK

-1328 EARPEPTI
+1328 EARP
-1336 EQRKEAALDIAYLSS
+1336 
-1351 LASPTEPTIEQRK
+1351 EPTIEQRK

-1454 PGALAKFEQELKD
+1454 PEALAKFEQELKD

-1631 KARLAFGANPESLS
+1631 KARLAFGTNPESLS

-1651 ITGLNSLIEAAKKAG
+1651 IIGLSSLIEAAKKAG

-1703 NKDFGIKKATTLLE
+1703 NKDFGIKKATTLFE
-1717 AIKLQFSKILE
+1717 AIKLQFSKIIE

-1759 VTNHQKVASSTLN
+1759 VTNHQKVAVE
-1772 DTRYQRS
+1772 Q
-1779 VVDDASYLAAVQ
+1779 
-1791 AGDMETAQRMVDQ
+1791 G
-1804 AAKAAGYNIGPVWHY
+1804 
-1819 TTGDSADFTQFDKTK
+1819 TK
-1834 AKLGAFFFSPENQ
+1834 E
-1847 NKSGRPD
+1847 
-1854 AKLKGQFYLSLKN
+1854 
-1867 PRTVTS
+1867 
-1873 SKSVGGVDNSNA
+1873 
-1885 YYSSEGLSSSGFD
+1885 
-1898 GLIGTEPS
+1898 
-1906 MNSGRAVSEYVIFD
+1906 
-1920 PNKIKSADA
+1920 
-1929 VTRDNQGGVIPL
+1929 
-1941 SQRFQAENPD
+1941 
-1951 VRYQRAQQRYRYVEG
+1951 QRYRYVDG
-1966 TLGTGAEITVDGSK
+1966 TLGTGAEITVDNSK

-1996 NLIQDAATRM
+1996 NLIQDTATRM

-2589 NRVNFGLKVADVMKD
+2589 NRVNFGLKVSDVMKD

-2666 KGLRLILAGRF
+2666 KALRLILAGRF
-2677 TDDVMSKFVNPLV
+2677 TDEVMSKFVNPLV